1 MSRKIPCDI
10 IKDLMPLYVE
20 GLTSEETGREIEAHL
35 EGCGECRDLY
45 KRMKQEV
52 KAGKT
57 LGAVPKQGRLII

>member
-45 KRMKQEV
+45 KRMKQ
-52 KAGKT
+52 
-57 LGAVPKQGRLII
+57 

>member
-35 EGCGECRDLY
+35 EGCGS
-45 KRMKQEV
+45 
-52 KAGKT
+52 AGT
-57 LGAVPKQGRLII
+57 CISV